1 MYREV
6 VECPVDD
13 ALRDELGFDPCEIEP
28 LTPAPAPLN
37 EGEDPERA
45 DLNSDGLITPQEA
58 EAALTPAE
66 VDQLRRARAEQRT
79 AREDTQDQ
87 GAGGAP

>member
-1 MYREV
+1 MDGEV

-37 EGEDPERA
+37 GGEDPERA